1 MKRYKK
7 DNISEID
14 NNRRQ
19 VKMLFLVILLVS
31 VVLVGSSYA
40 WFTATETGK
49 NVTVSA
55 GTLNISFSDSGS
67 DITLQDQVPITT
79 SEALKT
85 DGYTFTVTN
94 NGTIDADY
102 TVILDDVELS
112 TGETRLDNKYVRYSL
127 EKDGVEVANNLISNL
142 VDNKIVI
149 STLKPKASAEY
160 TLRVYLDEDKFDT
173 DAVNKVFKKT
183 IKVESSQ
190 HTEKSNTLV
199 CMLKQG
205 LDMKIGSLYECD
217 PGDGTVRSFYA
228 LEVRDNEV
236 DLLMDRNISQGTS
249 KTTMSY
255 TDALSYMTNEGYT
268 SSWKNV
274 LKVDLPGAQQ
284 IANAVGYTTFDV
296 STASGSW
303 CLSSKTLDSNT
314 APYCNETESATY
326 NWLYDYSREC
336 NGCSHSLSSPEAYN
350 YWTKDLVAT
359 NSSRAWLVSRYGRF
373 AHDLTSNTIA
383 VGVRP
388 TITVSKDRMGI

>member
-268 SSWKNV
+268 NSWKNV

-296 STASGSW
+296 STASGFSW
-303 CLSSKTLDSNT
+303 CFASHVEDYTE
-314 APYCNETESATY
+314 APYCDTNAAKTY
-326 NWLYDYSREC
+326 NYLYDYTRQC
-336 NGCSHSLSSPEAYN
+336 NGCSHSLDVDEAYG
-350 YWTKDLVAT
+350 YWTKDKVFGSETKSWVVDRWGSVGYTDAAT
-359 NSSRAWLVSRYGRF
+359 SR
-373 AHDLTSNTIA
+373 
-383 VGVRP
+383 GVRP